1 MNDNL
6 ISGKWK
12 EIKGEIKHLWGK
24 LSDDEI
30 EKAKG
35 NIVSLAGTI
44 QQKFGL
50 AQEEAAAKLNHII
63 EKYNDKKHK
72 DKNESK
78 ENVDKHNT
86 PNDTYPS

>member
-6 ISGKWK
+6 ISGKWN
-12 EIKGEIKHLWGK
+12 EIKGDIKNAWGK

-35 NIVSLAGTI
+35 NIQSLAGTI

-50 AQEEAAAKLNHII
+50 AQEEAAAKLNRIV
-63 EKYNDKKHK
+63 EKY
-72 DKNESK
+72 KNENK
-78 ENVDKHNT
+78 EDLDDEKNT
-86 PNDTYPS
+86 SGDTYSS

>member
-1 MNDNL
+1 MNENI

-12 EIKGEIKHLWGK
+12 EIKGDILKTWGK

-35 NIVSLAGTI
+35 NLLGLAGTI

-50 AQEEAAAKLNHII
+50 AQEEAASKLNNIVD
-63 EKYNDKKHK
+63 KYRNENK
-72 DKNESK
+72 DK
-78 ENVDKHNT
+78 ENVSPT
-86 PNDTYPS
+86 DTY